1 MNMTNTRF
9 SIERSR
15 THLVN
20 ARGADDETEDGE
32 NDSDDSDRKSKMSF
46 SYWGADKVTLTKVIQ
61 SNRAPANSRAPSR
74 AKPQAP
80 SSFAGRSSEKDAK
93 FGTRMRSPEPSTV
106 EGSVSIRPAS
116 RRTGIT
122 SPQPATRRNIASSED
137 SRLGDSTA
145 SRPAWGQ
152 NTRAAPVRSGA
163 TPYSRVRNLS
173 QTSVPPTSR
182 IINGK
187 MVGSPAPSED
197 SGVGMYKRIV
207 AHDPTMS

>member
-1 MNMTNTRF
+1 MTNTRF
-9 SIERSR
+9 RIERSR

-20 ARGADDETEDGE
+20 AQGADDDTEDGE
-32 NDSDDSDRKSKMSF
+32 NDSDDSDSKSKMSF
-46 SYWGADKVTLTKVIQ
+46 SYWGADKVTLTKVNQ
-61 SNRAPANSRAPSR
+61 SKRAPANSRAPSR

-106 EGSVSIRPAS
+106 EGSVSVRPAS
-116 RRTGIT
+116 RRTAIT

-137 SRLGDSTA
+137 SKLGDSTS

-152 NTRAAPVRSGA
+152 STRAAPARSGA

-173 QTSVPPTSR
+173 QTSVQPTGR
-182 IINGK
+182 GK

>member
-1 MNMTNTRF
+1 MNMPNTCF

-15 THLVN
+15 THLIH
-20 ARGADDETEDGE
+20 AQGADDETEGGE

-46 SYWGADKVTLTKVIQ
+46 SYWGADKVTLTKVVQ
-61 SNRAPANSRAPSR
+61 SKRGPVNSRAPSR

-93 FGTRMRSPEPSTV
+93 FGNRMRSPEPSTV
-106 EGSVSIRPAS
+106 EGSIRPAS

-122 SPQPATRRNIASSED
+122 SPQPATRRNVASSED
-137 SRLGDSTA
+137 SRLGDITP
-145 SRPAWGQ
+145 SRPVWGQ
-152 NTRAAPVRSGA
+152 NTRATPVRAGTA
-163 TPYSRVRNLS
+163 PYARARNLS
-173 QTSVPPTSR
+173 QTSVQPTSR
-182 IINGK
+182 VINGK

-207 AHDPTMS
+207 AHDPTMN

>member
-1 MNMTNTRF
+1 MTNTCF

-15 THLVN
+15 SHLVQ
-20 ARGADDETEDGE
+20 AQGADDETEDGE

-46 SYWGADKVTLTKVIQ
+46 SYWGADKVTLTKVAP
-61 SNRAPANSRAPSR
+61 SKRAPANSRAPSR
-74 AKPQAP
+74 AKPP
-80 SSFAGRSSEKDAK
+80 SSFAGRSSEKESK
-93 FGTRMRSPEPSTV
+93 FGTRMRSPEPSTI
-106 EGSVSIRPAS
+106 EGSVSVRPAS

-122 SPQPATRRNIASSED
+122 SPQSATRRNVTSSED
-137 SRLGDSTA
+137 SRLGDSA
-145 SRPAWGQ
+145 SSRPAWGQ
-152 NTRAAPVRSGA
+152 NTRAPVRSGA

-173 QTSVPPTSR
+173 QTSVQPTSR

-187 MVGSPAPSED
+187 AVTSPASPAPSQD

>member
-20 ARGADDETEDGE
+20 AQGADDETEE
-32 NDSDDSDRKSKMSF
+32 NDSDDSDSKSKMSF
-46 SYWGADKVTLTKVIQ
+46 SYWGADKVTLTKANQ
-61 SNRAPANSRAPSR
+61 SKRAPANSRAPSR

-106 EGSVSIRPAS
+106 EGSVSVRPAS

-122 SPQPATRRNIASSED
+122 SPQPATRRNVASSED
-137 SRLGDSTA
+137 SKLGDST

-152 NTRAAPVRSGA
+152 NTRATPARSGA

-182 IINGK
+182 VINGK

>member
-1 MNMTNTRF
+1 MNMTNTYF

-15 THLVN
+15 THLVH
-20 ARGADDETEDGE
+20 AHGADDETEDGE

-46 SYWGADKVTLTKVIQ
+46 SYWGADKVTLTKVIP
-61 SNRAPANSRAPSR
+61 SKRGPANSRAPSR

-80 SSFAGRSSEKDAK
+80 SSFAGRSSEKESK

-106 EGSVSIRPAS
+106 EGSVRPAS

-122 SPQPATRRNIASSED
+122 SPQPATRRNVASSED
-137 SRLGDSTA
+137 SKLGDITP

-152 NTRAAPVRSGA
+152 NTRAAPVRLA
-163 TPYSRVRNLS
+163 TTPYSRARNLS

-182 IINGK
+182 VINGK
-187 MVGSPAPSED
+187 IVGSPAPSED

-207 AHDPTMS
+207 AHDPTMN